1 MRVCSTCGERNEDWM
16 DICQRCGSSIVNA
29 DYVANRNN
37 RASSTVK
44 TRKTKFIDDSLKG
57 GFFSENKDLK
67 IVLIVLI
74 IILVILTFVAFF

>member
-29 DYVANRNN
+29 DYVANRNKT
-37 RASSTVK
+37 SSSSK
-44 TRKTKFIDDSLKG
+44 GKKTKFIDDSLKG

-74 IILVILTFVAFF
+74 IILVILTF